1 MNVTIDGQNL
11 FDEQQLEIQPAS
23 ENRDS
28 IERTVAGL
36 DGVLSIDLGRRSRQ
50 IVQKGELRAKSK
62 MQMNERIS
70 AISACLD
77 GNTHT
82 LVTGNGETFENL
94 RMDVFK
100 LGKERSSG
108 AGLIVDYEIVY
119 TQLRI

>member
-1 MNVTIDGQNL
+1 
-11 FDEQQLEIQPAS
+11 
-23 ENRDS
+23 
-28 IERTVAGL
+28 
-36 DGVLSIDLGRRSRQ
+36 
-50 IVQKGELRAKSK
+50 
-62 MQMNERIS
+62 MNERIS